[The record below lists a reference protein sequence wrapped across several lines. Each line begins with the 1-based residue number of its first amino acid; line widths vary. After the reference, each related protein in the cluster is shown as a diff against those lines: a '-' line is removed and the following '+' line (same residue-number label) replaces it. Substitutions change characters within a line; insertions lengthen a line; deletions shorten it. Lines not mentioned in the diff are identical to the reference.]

1 MSLTLVPSR
10 GSASQTVVFQGA
22 QQHISN
28 EVHQLKRHQWL
39 SKDAGQLTKSIALG
53 LGITS
58 AVGSLLTRQ
67 AARLRRARATGRSAR
82 VIAASWG
89 KAQCQACDTSS
100 MAEVVDTEISKRDV
114 TFSMNINNLPS
125 KVGVLL
131 LNIGTPA
138 TTSVDDVRD
147 YLARFL
153 GDDRV
158 IDIQPSWLKWGVLQ
172 ILLGTRPQ
180 KSAENYKRIWDSKR
194 GSPLQFHTEDL
205 AAGLQKHLGDEFI
218 VRIGFQY
225 SKPFTCDALESLVN
239 DRVSQVIVV
248 PMFPHYAS
256 GTVGTTLAA
265 VYERAAQMYC
275 VPSIAAVQ
283 PFFDNSFFLEAQACL
298 IGDAV
303 GPRGD
308 DVDHVLFSFHGLPV
322 SQCTSVHQDG
332 STCDASCAY
341 RYDEGNRN
349 CYRAQC
355 HETARLLAKALDL
368 DTDRCSVAF
377 QSRLTL
383 RGTVEW
389 VRPYTDDA
397 FETLAK
403 QGVKRLAIVAPSFT
417 ADCIE
422 TLEELGI
429 TGRKQFLEAGG
440 EELVVVPCVNA
451 SRQWI
456 TGLAQLVKDQ
466 VPRAANLFL

>member
-1 MSLTLVPSR
+1 MSLTAIPNQGLASR
-10 GSASQTVVFQGA
+10 VVIKSARPQSSTAAPHKLERFPWFGKDASQQPA
-22 QQHISN
+22 
-28 EVHQLKRHQWL
+28 
-39 SKDAGQLTKSIALG
+39 SIALG
-53 LGITS
+53 IGMTS
-58 AVGSLLTRQ
+58 AAASLLARK
-67 AARLRRARATGRSAR
+67 AARSRTTRATVRPAR
-82 VIAASWG
+82 IAVASLK
-89 KAQCQACDTSS
+89 KAQCQACGTSS
-100 MAEVVDTEISKRDV
+100 MTEVVDTETGKRDV

-138 TTSVDDVRD
+138 STDVDDVRD

-158 IDIQPSWLKWGVLQ
+158 IDIQPSWLKACVLG
-172 ILLGTRPQ
+172 LLLNTRPQ

-205 AAGLQKHLGDEFI
+205 AEGLQRHLGDDFI
-218 VRIGFQY
+218 VKIGFQY
-225 SKPFTCDALESLVN
+225 SAPLTGDALESLVN
-239 DRVSQVIVV
+239 ERVSQVIVV

-275 VPSIAAVQ
+275 VPPVTAVQ
-283 PFFDNSFFLEAQACL
+283 PFFENSSFLDAQAGQ
-298 IGDAV
+298 IRDAV
-303 GPRGD
+303 GPRGQ
-308 DVDHVLFSFHGLPV
+308 DVDHILFSFHGLPV
-322 SQCTSVHQDG
+322 TQCTSAHRDG
-332 STCDASCAY
+332 STCDASCAC
-341 RYDEGNRN
+341 RFDEGNRT

-355 HETARLLAKALDL
+355 HETARLLAKKLDL

-383 RGTVEW
+383 RGTIEW
-389 VRPYTDDA
+389 IKPYTDDA
-397 FETLAK
+397 FESLAK
-403 QGVKRLAIVAPSFT
+403 RGVKRLAVVAPSFT

-429 TGRKQFLEAGG
+429 TGEEQFLEAGG

-451 SRQWI
+451 SAPWI
-456 TGLAQLVKDQ
+456 TGLAQLVRDQ
-466 VPRAANLFL
+466 VPRAMNLSF

>member
-1 MSLTLVPSR
+1 MET
-10 GSASQTVVFQGA
+10 A
-22 QQHISN
+22 
-28 EVHQLKRHQWL
+28 
-39 SKDAGQLTKSIALG
+39 
-53 LGITS
+53 
-58 AVGSLLTRQ
+58 
-67 AARLRRARATGRSAR
+67 
-82 VIAASWG
+82 
-89 KAQCQACDTSS
+89 
-100 MAEVVDTEISKRDV
+100 KRDI
-114 TFSMNINNLPS
+114 TFSMNIKSLPS

-138 TTSVDDVRD
+138 TTAVDDVRD

-158 IDIQPSWLKWGVLQ
+158 IDIQPSWLKFGVLQ
-172 ILLGTRPQ
+172 LLLNTRPQ

-205 AAGLQKHLGDEFI
+205 AAGLQMHLGDEFI

-225 SKPFTCDALESLVN
+225 SEPFTGDALESLVN
-239 DRVSQVIVV
+239 ERVSQVIVV

-256 GTVGTTLAA
+256 GTCGTTLAA

-275 VPSIAAVQ
+275 VPPIVAVQ
-283 PFFDNSFFLEAQACL
+283 PFFDESSFLEAQASL
-298 IGDAV
+298 IRDAV
-303 GPRGD
+303 GSRGEE
-308 DVDHVLFSFHGLPV
+308 VDHILFSFHGLPV
-322 SQCTSVHQDG
+322 TQCTSAHQDG
-332 STCDASCAY
+332 STCDRSCAC

-355 HETARLLAKALDL
+355 HETARLLAKRLDL

-389 VRPYTDDA
+389 ITPYTDDA
-397 FETLAK
+397 FESLAK
-403 QGVKRLAIVAPSFT
+403 QGIKRLAIVAPSFT

-451 SRQWI
+451 STPWI
-456 TGLAQLVKDQ
+456 AGLAQLVRDQ
-466 VPRAANLFL
+466 VPRAVSISF